1 VRVVGIITLLNRI
14 NQKAQIMTLSTNI
27 KENLQDATLIGLDDN
42 GAGLF
47 VYLENNCWVTI
58 IAHYDDNEN
67 ETLLQR
73 LSTNNEIKTL
83 EDITF

>member
-1 VRVVGIITLLNRI
+1 
-14 NQKAQIMTLSTNI
+14 MTLSTNI

-47 VYLENNCWVTI
+47 TYLENNCWITI
-58 IAHYDDNEN
+58 VANYDDNEN

-73 LSTNNEIKTL
+73 LSTKKEIRVS
-83 EDITF
+83 EEYAF

>member
-1 VRVVGIITLLNRI
+1 
-14 NQKAQIMTLSTNI
+14 MTLSTNI

-47 VYLENNCWVTI
+47 TYLENNCWITI
-58 IAHYDDNEN
+58 VANYDDNEK

-73 LSTNNEIKTL
+73 LSTKKEIRVS
-83 EDITF
+83 EEYAF

>member
-1 VRVVGIITLLNRI
+1 
-14 NQKAQIMTLSTNI
+14 MTLSTNI

-47 VYLENNCWVTI
+47 TYLENNCWITI
-58 IAHYDDNEN
+58 VANYDNEN

-73 LSTNNEIKTL
+73 LSTKKEIRVS
-83 EDITF
+83 EEYAF

>member
-1 VRVVGIITLLNRI
+1 
-14 NQKAQIMTLSTNI
+14 MTLSTNI

-47 VYLENNCWVTI
+47 TYLENNCWITI
-58 IAHYDDNEN
+58 VAHYDDNEK

-73 LSTNNEIKTL
+73 LSTKKEIRVS
-83 EDITF
+83 EEYAF